1 MFHASIHGWLLL
13 RVSVLTFAPV
23 TPRPPFPHSTPM
35 PQRAFGQQ
43 RMEALIAQT
52 DREKEDLARRKEA
65 EAKQIREEAE
75 QAVSC
80 LQSTSSTVLAC

>member
-1 MFHASIHGWLLL
+1 
-13 RVSVLTFAPV
+13 
-23 TPRPPFPHSTPM
+23 M

-80 LQSTSSTVLAC
+80 LGVGDGCRKKNAGPGAHMWETS